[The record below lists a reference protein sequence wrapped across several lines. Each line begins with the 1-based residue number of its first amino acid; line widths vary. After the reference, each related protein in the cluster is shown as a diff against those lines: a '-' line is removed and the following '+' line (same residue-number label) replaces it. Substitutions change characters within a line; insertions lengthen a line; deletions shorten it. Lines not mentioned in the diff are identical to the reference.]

1 MLKIDKEA
9 CIGCGIC
16 EDTCTFGAIKVEDG
30 VAVVGDNCTICGN
43 CVEACEVG
51 ALSVDKVEKKMT
63 TNFGDWSGVMVYAEF
78 RDDRIAPVALELLG
92 AGRKL
97 ADQLGVALSAV
108 LLGSG
113 LEGQA
118 RTLVA
123 YGADTVYVVDD
134 PALAHFTDDAYGNV
148 VEDLIRAHKPEIVI
162 AGATAIGRSF
172 IPRLATLLAT
182 GLTADCTDLAIRAAD
197 GAFLQTRP
205 AFGGN
210 IMATIE
216 CPTTRPQIATVRPLV
231 MKPNERDDSRAGE
244 IVMVTPD
251 PARLVSRVKVL
262 RSVRQESN
270 EININEAD
278 VLVAGGRGLESAK
291 GFELV
296 RELAGLLGGATAASR
311 AAVDSGWIPYP
322 HQVGQTG
329 KTVCPKVYFA
339 CGISGAI
346 QHMVGMQSSDTII
359 AINRDAHAPIFNV
372 ATYGLVGDVF
382 EILPKLIDR
391 LKAQRAGG
399 AGN

>member
-182 GLTADCTDLAIRAAD
+182 GLTADCTDLAIRATD

>member
-182 GLTADCTDLAIRAAD
+182 GLTADCTDLAIRATD

-391 LKAQRAGG
+391 LKAQRAGE